1 MRRVAV
7 TLTDRKTGEV
17 TFEGERVHRNL
28 PCPICGPFHRNQGW
42 CLIDLE
48 RGLVICPRIKSPVA
62 VRAAGWMHAVDGS
75 TPTIGEP
82 RIRVATPGANSV
94 PDLGGLMRRHREDV
108 EALDA
113 SIELLAARWQVST
126 EAIARLRP
134 GWDAAKA
141 QHLFPMYDWT
151 QDGSWV
157 VCGIRTRSGS
167 RKAAIRGSRN
177 GLFVPDG
184 TPSPNRFED
193 LFIVEGESDLAAA
206 VSLGLQAIAR
216 PGCLAVEKQ
225 AIRYATGCNVV
236 LVADN
241 DGPGRDGAGRLRVLL
256 KGRAKSAVVISPPPR
271 FKDLRDWSHACRG
284 PAVVEAVVRGKRGF

>member
-1 MRRVAV
+1 MRRIAV

-48 RGLVICPRIKSPVA
+48 RGLVICPRIKSAIP
-62 VRAAGWMHAVDGS
+62 VRAAGWLHATDGS

-82 RIRVATPGANSV
+82 RIRVVQPPPDEV
-94 PDLGGLMRRHREDV
+94 PDLG
-108 EALDA
+108 ALLQKYRVNTDTLEA
-113 SIELLAARWQVST
+113 SIQLLSARWQVPVD
-126 EAIARLRP
+126 AIARLRP
-134 GWDAAKA
+134 GWDNLKA

-151 QDGSWV
+151 ANGSWV
-157 VCGIRTRSGS
+157 VCGLRTRCGS

-193 LFIVEGESDLAAA
+193 LFVVEGESDLAAA

-225 AIRYATGCNVV
+225 TVRYATGCNVV
-236 LVADN
+236 IVRDN
-241 DGPGRDGAGRLRVLL
+241 DGPGKDGADRLRLL
-256 KGRAKSAVVISPPPR
+256 MKGRAKSVVTIAPPPR
-271 FKDLRDWSHACRG
+271 FKDMREWSHACRG
-284 PAVVEAVVRGKRGF
+284 PAVVQAVVRGKRGY